1 MAVLVGVCTEKQRSG
16 KTYELTEQLLE
27 STGKYEAQDVEILE
41 RYGMKNEQFV
51 YMPLIVGMTVVMTVV
66 SMALVV
72 LSLAYAKSQNQKIV
86 EMEQYCED
94 ILHGNYALDLREN
107 EEGEFSILK
116 NKVYDITVMLNE
128 KNRYLEQN
136 KKDTEKLIADIS
148 HQLKTPITSLNMINE
163 LLYMD
168 LPEDKK
174 MEFLDTMQKD
184 LMRIEWFVK
193 TILNLAK
200 LDSKT
205 LVLKREE
212 VAVSELS
219 EEIVN
224 HFQLFCE
231 VNESEIQVSGAE
243 GITMLC
249 DRKWTK
255 EAINN
260 LVKNAIEHGAKQV
273 CLDWESNY
281 LYTKLTITDNGEGM
295 EKEELSHIFERFY
308 KTKNSKADSVG
319 LGLAFCK
326 SIIDNQDGEIKVQS
340 KKGEGTTFI
349 IKIYRN
355 LP

>member
-1 MAVLVGVCTEKQRSG
+1 MTVLLGISTEKLRSG

-27 STGKYEAQDVEILE
+27 STGKYETQDAEILE
-41 RYGMKNEQFV
+41 RYGVENEQFV
-51 YMPLIVGMTVVMTVV
+51 YIPLIVGVAAVMGAV
-66 SMALVV
+66 SIALVG
-72 LSLAYAKSQNQKIV
+72 LSLNYVKSQNQKIV
-86 EMEQYCED
+86 EIEQYCED
-94 ILHGNYALDLREN
+94 ILHENYALDLREN
-107 EEGEFSILK
+107 EEGQFSILR

-136 KKDTEKLIADIS
+136 KKDAEKLIADIS

-168 LPEDKK
+168 LPEEKK
-174 MEFLDTMQKD
+174 LEFLDTMQKD

-193 TILNLAK
+193 TILNLTK

-212 VAVSELS
+212 VVVSELS

-231 VNESEIQVSGAE
+231 VNESEICVSGAE

-260 LVKNAIEHGAKQV
+260 LVKNAIEHGAKHV
-273 CLDWESNY
+273 CMEWENNY
-281 LYTKLTITDNGEGM
+281 LYTKLEIADDGEGI
-295 EKEELSHIFERFY
+295 EKEELPHIFERFY

-326 SIIDNQDGEIKVQS
+326 SIIDN
-340 KKGEGTTFI
+340 
-349 IKIYRN
+349 
-355 LP
+355 